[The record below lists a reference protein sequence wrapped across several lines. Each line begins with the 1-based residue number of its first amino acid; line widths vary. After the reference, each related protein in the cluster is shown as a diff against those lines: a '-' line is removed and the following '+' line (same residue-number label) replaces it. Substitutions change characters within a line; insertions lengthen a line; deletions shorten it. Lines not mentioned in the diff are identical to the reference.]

1 MQKMILNSLL
11 TLLFS
16 GLLTAPQAQECNK
29 PSDPNVL
36 AQFRIAKNGQP
47 ISLPVKFNRKEYLF
61 HLDTGCSHTL
71 FDISLKDKLIKAK
84 GGAKLQTLEGP
95 IGSSELF
102 DAPEAFLG
110 PLNLKDCRKVAIID
124 LEPISSA
131 LGQKYYGVIGI
142 NFLKKYVVQ
151 MDFDKEIVSFLKP
164 TSNKSIF
171 SFLRPRKN
179 NRPNWGEEL
188 PIKYKSDN
196 QTPHI
201 KANVN
206 GQEVDFLIDT
216 GYADYVDLP
225 GRPLADDTGK
235 LETKI
240 FKKACGKTQ
249 FERKQTIQITA
260 HGKAVVS
267 QKNGVVARFSIGS
280 LEYKDAVFTENSYSA
295 LGLAFLSRHLVTFDF
310 PNGKMYL
317 KKGKYF
323 DRPGDT
329 YLSFKNFNFVLQRS
343 HNNIFV
349 SSIDPNGLA
358 YEKGIRQN
366 DIIVKIDGQDVTSY
380 SLIEIFILVSQPDRE
395 NLTITIKRGDEIK
408 EAFFVLKKAINHKQW
423 N

>member
-11 TLLFS
+11 TLLFA
-16 GLLTAPQAQECNK
+16 GLFTTAQAQECNK

-47 ISLPVKFNRKEYLF
+47 ISLPVKFNGKEYLF
-61 HLDTGCSHTL
+61 LLDTGCSHTV
-71 FDISLKDKLIKAK
+71 FDISLKDKLRKAE
-84 GGAKLQTLEGP
+84 GAAKVQTSEGLF
-95 IGSSELF
+95 SSELF

-110 PLNLKDCRKVAIID
+110 PLNLKDCRKVAIVD
-124 LEPISSA
+124 TESISSA
-131 LGQKYYGVIGI
+131 LGQKYHGIIGM
-142 NFLKKYVVQ
+142 NFLKEYVVQ
-151 MDFDKEIVSFLKP
+151 IDFDKEIVSFLKP
-164 TSNKSIF
+164 TPNKSLF
-171 SFLRPRKN
+171 SLLRPRKN
-179 NRPNWGEEL
+179 NRPDWGEEV

-201 KANVN
+201 RANVN
-206 GQEVDFLIDT
+206 GHEVDFLIDS
-216 GYADYVDLP
+216 GFLQYVDMP
-225 GRPLADDTGK
+225 DRPFADDTGK

-240 FKKACGKTQ
+240 FKKACAKILSEPNQ
-249 FERKQTIQITA
+249 QTQITSQ
-260 HGKAVVS
+260 GKALIPKKS
-267 QKNGVVARFSIGS
+267 GVVARFSIGS
-280 LEYKDAVFTENSYSA
+280 LEYKDAAFTENSDSA

-323 DRPGDT
+323 DRPSDT
-329 YLSFKNFNFVLQRS
+329 YLSFKSFNFVLRLN

-349 SSIDPNGLA
+349 SSVDPNGLA

-380 SLIEIFILVSQPDRE
+380 SLIEIFFLISQPDRE